1 MSERPNKV
9 SIGSVVF
16 LEILDQS
23 NKPADRQ
30 NRDKELFNRII
41 EEAIGEIAVDER
53 LLADTGVGAAIALF
67 GAPEVALFVALT
79 IRDAT
84 LRHNQVSGDKLLIR
98 AGISMGPIK
107 VGDDD
112 NGVTSLQGEGINAAE
127 QVKSLAAPSQI
138 LVSRAYY
145 DITSGLTEEIGAMFS
160 PLPGMQKVYA
170 VRSLEQKG
178 FVPESTPEP
187 AVDALEFSRL
197 LNEENPRRYGLWGSA
212 ALVALIILVAAV
224 MLMSNLLRPDL
235 GVVIADSK
243 PAKPVADVHK
253 VAAKEAP
260 PPPVAPRTHE
270 VAPNLEP
277 VEPTPALTADAS
289 GPAVPEPAAEKPSA
303 RRSLAKRSA
312 ESKPAT
318 TELSPVSLQAA
329 PAETDSQ
336 PAISESTPLAD
347 TEAEPEVT
355 TVAPQEKSKKVAT
368 GSAVK
373 RAPIVEER
381 RLPPGKRPKTVWD
394 EFRESFKQG
403 RKERVCTQAEIALNQ
418 CP

>member
-1 MSERPNKV
+1 
-9 SIGSVVF
+9 
-16 LEILDQS
+16 
-23 NKPADRQ
+23 
-30 NRDKELFNRII
+30 
-41 EEAIGEIAVDER
+41 
-53 LLADTGVGAAIALF
+53 
-67 GAPEVALFVALT
+67 
-79 IRDAT
+79 
-84 LRHNQVSGDKLLIR
+84 
-98 AGISMGPIK
+98 
-107 VGDDD
+107 
-112 NGVTSLQGEGINAAE
+112 
-127 QVKSLAAPSQI
+127 
-138 LVSRAYY
+138 
-145 DITSGLTEEIGAMFS
+145 
-160 PLPGMQKVYA
+160 
-170 VRSLEQKG
+170 
-178 FVPESTPEP
+178 
-187 AVDALEFSRL
+187 
-197 LNEENPRRYGLWGSA
+197 
-212 ALVALIILVAAV
+212 
-224 MLMSNLLRPDL
+224 
-235 GVVIADSK
+235 
-243 PAKPVADVHK
+243 
-253 VAAKEAP
+253 
-260 PPPVAPRTHE
+260 
-270 VAPNLEP
+270 
-277 VEPTPALTADAS
+277 
-289 GPAVPEPAAEKPSA
+289 VPEPAAEKPSA